1 MISRANCLFFL
12 LAAMLVATSAPA
24 LAAKRNVV
32 AVSPTRALSLDCI
45 TAAAQASDVPLA
57 ALMGILAAEGGRTG
71 QALSNNNGTWDLGPF
86 QLNTCHTNELAS
98 MGVSAEQVLRD
109 GCMNAHAAAWL
120 LRKEYNRTGEI
131 WSAVGAYHSRTPSF
145 RDAYIA
151 RVKGH
156 LTRLNQKG
164 LAGLLA
170 PHTGRSEL

>member
-1 MISRANCLFFL
+1 MISRASCLFFFL
-12 LAAMLVATSAPA
+12 VAMLVTSAPA

-45 TAAAQASDVPLA
+45 MTAARASDVPLA
-57 ALMGILAAEGGRTG
+57 ALVGILAAEGGRTG
-71 QALSNNNGTWDLGPF
+71 QALSNDNGTWDLGPF
-86 QLNTCHTNELAS
+86 QLNTCHTTELAS

-145 RDAYIA
+145 QDVYIA

-156 LTRLNQKG
+156 LIRLNQKG
-164 LAGLLA
+164 LSGLLA
-170 PHTGRSEL
+170 PHTGRNEP

>member
-1 MISRANCLFFL
+1 MSSRVKCLFFF
-12 LAAMLVATSAPA
+12 LAAILIATTSPV

-45 TAAAQASDVPLA
+45 MTAARASDVPLA
-57 ALMGILAAEGGRTG
+57 ALMGILAVEGGRTG
-71 QALSNNNGTWDLGPF
+71 QALSNDNGTWDLGPF
-86 QLNTCHTNELAS
+86 QLNTCHANELAS

-164 LAGLLA
+164 LAGLLG
-170 PHTGRSEL
+170 PHTGRNEP